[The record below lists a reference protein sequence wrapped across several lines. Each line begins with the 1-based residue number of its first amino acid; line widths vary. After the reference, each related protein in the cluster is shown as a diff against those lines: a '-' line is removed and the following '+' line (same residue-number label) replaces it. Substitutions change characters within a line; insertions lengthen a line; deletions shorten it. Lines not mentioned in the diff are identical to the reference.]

1 MRRQIR
7 QLHCAPAALI
17 STNARAS
24 RYYLLVHNR
33 EIITPLENNNY
44 TLWQASVSHN
54 GAAGWIAI
62 AANGTFL
69 CGQRAT

>member
-1 MRRQIR
+1 
-7 QLHCAPAALI
+7 LCAGGAYL
-17 STNARAS
+17 NARVS

-69 CGQRAT
+69 CGQRDMKPPPDIAD